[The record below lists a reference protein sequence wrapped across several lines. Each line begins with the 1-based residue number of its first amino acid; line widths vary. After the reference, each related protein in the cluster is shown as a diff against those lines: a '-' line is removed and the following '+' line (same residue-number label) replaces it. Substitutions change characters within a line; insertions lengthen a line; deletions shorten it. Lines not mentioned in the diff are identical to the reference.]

1 MDRYNDVDVLNQY
14 KKTIKIPVHIHLT
27 QKMTHFHR
35 NDTTLNNAHISVGE
49 C

>member
-14 KKTIKIPVHIHLT
+14 KKTIKIPVHIPLT

-35 NDTTLNNAHISVGE
+35 NDTNLNNTHISVGE